1 VKGGKQMIIK
11 VYDYGDGAKE
21 ITLPDKEISL
31 ICITILSGDETG
43 FVRFSDGETIWFDAI
58 AGRGMRLHTFY
69 DGQYIVDGEDIQ
81 KWIDFKPTGRIPTAL
96 ERVQFVN
103 NESDE

>member
-1 VKGGKQMIIK
+1 MIIK
-11 VYDYGDGAKE
+11 VYDYGDRAKE

-31 ICITILSGDETG
+31 ICVTILSGDETG
-43 FVRFSDGETIWFDAI
+43 FVRFADGETVWFDAI
-58 AGRGMRLHTFY
+58 AGRDMRLHTFY
-69 DGQYIVDGEDIQ
+69 DGQYIVDGENIQ

-96 ERVQFVN
+96 ERHQLVN